1 MSRIETSLELEF
13 PAESPEQLL
22 LALVV
27 RDLLHGSSYDVE
39 DEEGREL
46 AADYSAGDEID
57 GSVYRLLI
65 SAEVEGTD
73 DPEMV
78 GELTEQIVDE
88 LIAEAEALVADRS
101 EVAVLPLEEL
111 DFLPVPEEAERWD
124 LVVPDWLAPDGAEV
138 PFGFRPF
145 RAEDGAP
152 WPDDTVLDAHGR
164 VVLVE
169 RDGTVRLFA
178 VAAPSDDEEHAAE
191 S

>member
-1 MSRIETSLELEF
+1 MSKIETSLELEF
-13 PAESPEQLL
+13 PAESAEQLL

-39 DEEGREL
+39 DEQGREL
-46 AADYSAGDEID
+46 AADYSAGDELV

-65 SAEVEGTD
+65 TAEVEGTD

-88 LIAEAEALVADRS
+88 LIGEAEALVADRT
-101 EVAVLPLEEL
+101 EVATMPFDALE
-111 DFLPVPEEAERWD
+111 FLSVPEEVERWD
-124 LVVPDWLAPDGAEV
+124 LVIPDWLAPDGAEV

-145 RAEDGAP
+145 QAEDGAP
-152 WPDDTVLDAHGR
+152 WPDDAALDAHGR

-169 RDGTVRLFA
+169 HDGMVRLFA
-178 VAAPSDDEEHAAE
+178 IAAPADEEEHAE
-191 S
+191 EV